1 MEPIPT
7 LSTLVDIG
15 GHPVSMGSRICE
27 NSAFPPFTLLPLN
40 LKMNAKSNTLNTW
53 GPRETRRLRTC
64 NAVESQTAILTPKQ
78 ENTMK
83 SRIVFTM
90 LLAFSMMLMLSCTSS
105 EDAAES
111 TTPEAVKKEVKEAAE
126 AVATL
131 TQQEMDSFVDQMES
145 QLNTLE
151 TKADDLSSRAQ
162 TLQGEAKTAADKK
175 IEILE
180 EKREQARKRLK
191 ALKSSSAEAW
201 EELKMGLQASM
212 LRLNQALQ
220 EAAAAF
226 N

>member
-1 MEPIPT
+1 
-7 LSTLVDIG
+7 
-15 GHPVSMGSRICE
+15 
-27 NSAFPPFTLLPLN
+27 
-40 LKMNAKSNTLNTW
+40 
-53 GPRETRRLRTC
+53 
-64 NAVESQTAILTPKQ
+64 
-78 ENTMK
+78 MK

-90 LLAFSMMLMLSCTSS
+90 LLAFPMMLMLACTSS

-126 AVATL
+126 AVSSL
-131 TQQEMDSFVDQMES
+131 TRQEMESFVDQMES

-201 EELKMGLQASM
+201 EELKTGLQASM

-226 N
+226 D